1 MELVGKDRGPIH
13 ELISTEGAALPGER
27 LGSVLDEGEI
37 LARHLAWMR
46 TRGLGDED
54 HLGAECTHHPR
65 PLSAVSF
72 RHDGD
77 ELMAEHGAHDGQSGA
92 GVSARELDHRLA
104 RLKLARRDGVLDD
117 LPGNAVLLR
126 EPRV

>member
-1 MELVGKDRGPIH
+1 MASESLMDRKP
-13 ELISTEGAALPGER
+13 ST
-27 LGSVLDEGEI
+27 GS
-37 LARHLAWMR
+37 
-46 TRGLGDED
+46 
-54 HLGAECTHHPR
+54 P
-65 PLSAVSF
+65 SF

-104 RLKLARRDGVLDD
+104 RLKLARCDGVLDD